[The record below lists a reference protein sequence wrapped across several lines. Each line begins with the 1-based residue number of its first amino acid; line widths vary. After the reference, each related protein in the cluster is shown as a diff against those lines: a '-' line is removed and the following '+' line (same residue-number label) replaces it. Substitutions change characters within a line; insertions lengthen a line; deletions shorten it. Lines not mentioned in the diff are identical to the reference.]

1 MLGEVMVLYY
11 VWWFLVA
18 GAYAKVVCTWEQTQV
33 LGEVIVLYYICC
45 FLVAGAYAKVEECR
59 LLELELEREVT
70 LTFPLF

>member
-1 MLGEVMVLYY
+1 MLGEVIVLYY
-11 VWWFLVA
+11 VCCFLVA

-33 LGEVIVLYYICC
+33 LGEVIVLYHVCC

>member
-1 MLGEVMVLYY
+1 MGTGVAESSLASLMVAALRRKYALGSKRKCSGRSLLLYY
-11 VWWFLVA
+11 V
-18 GAYAKVVCTWEQTQV
+18 
-33 LGEVIVLYYICC
+33 CC